1 MRIFFITTND
11 RIFLPFFF
19 DKVFSNIDYEIVG
32 VAAADDP
39 NFKKF
44 LINSFSFMGFR
55 LFACE
60 VINQVKVR
68 LLDIARK
75 IFTPNR
81 KHSIQSVCGKYSIPF
96 SNITRVNT
104 KSFRS
109 FLKNQQIDVLVS
121 VACPQILRKRIL
133 NIPSKAAINI
143 HYALLPHYRGQY
155 PSFWVLAHGEEYT
168 GVSVHYMVEKVDA
181 GDILI
186 QLKEKI
192 TPDDTFYSLV
202 KRLKTTIGPKA
213 LIMALDKI
221 NKNDSSTIKNNPD
234 NGSYFSFP
242 TKTDMAEFKK
252 RGRKWR

>member
-11 RIFLPFFF
+11 RIFLPYFF
-19 DKVFSNIDYEIVG
+19 DKVFSGIDYEIVG
-32 VAAADDP
+32 VAVADDP

-44 LINSFSFMGFR
+44 LKNSLSFMGFW

-60 VINQVKVR
+60 VINQIKVR

-75 IFTPNR
+75 IFTPA
-81 KHSIQSVCGKYSIPF
+81 KKCSIQSVCEKYSIPF
-96 SNITRVNT
+96 SSVVRINT
-104 KSFRS
+104 KNFRS

-121 VACPQILRKRIL
+121 VACPQILKRKIL
-133 NIPSKAAINI
+133 SIPSKAAINI

-192 TPDDTFYSLV
+192 KSEDTFYSLV
-202 KRLKTTIGPKA
+202 KRLKTNIGPKA

-221 NKNDSSTIKNNPD
+221 DNNDNSIIKNNPD
-234 NGSYFSFP
+234 EGLYFSFP

-252 RGRKWR
+252 RGCKWR